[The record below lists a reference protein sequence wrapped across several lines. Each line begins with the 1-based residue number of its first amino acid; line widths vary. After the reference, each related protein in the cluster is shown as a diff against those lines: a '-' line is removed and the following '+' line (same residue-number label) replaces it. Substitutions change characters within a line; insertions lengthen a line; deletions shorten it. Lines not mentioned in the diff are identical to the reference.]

1 MVRVCLASMFLA
13 VLVGAAAAF
22 APLTAPRFARTK
34 ELAMAEEP
42 WNGEVVP
49 KGVMRGCTLTQV
61 DGSLTD
67 WIITIDGEEADLAKF
82 SAAIYKK
89 LLSDAKKNQFQ
100 GFRAGTVPP
109 HLLPT
114 YKAYTM
120 DECARE
126 ATLEAMQQ
134 NGIRPF
140 SDARQELLFSD
151 FSIPPIEAKKS
162 KGKKKKKF
170 DGEDEGAEAE
180 PQWRYFATM
189 KDALDAGWMVSSS
202 SCIVG

>member
-1 MVRVCLASMFLA
+1 MFLSL
-13 VLVGAAAAF
+13 LVSATAAF
-22 APLTAPRFARTK
+22 APRTAPRFARTK
-34 ELAMAEEP
+34 ELSMAEEP
-42 WNGEVVP
+42 WTGEVVP

-140 SDARQELLFSD
+140 SDARQEFFFSD
-151 FSIPPIEAKKS
+151 VSIPPIQAKKS
-162 KGKKKKKF
+162 NKKKKKVN
-170 DGEDEGAEAE
+170 GQEEEPEAV

-189 KDALDAGWMVSSS
+189 KEALDAGWMVSTSS
-202 SCIVG
+202 APLLS